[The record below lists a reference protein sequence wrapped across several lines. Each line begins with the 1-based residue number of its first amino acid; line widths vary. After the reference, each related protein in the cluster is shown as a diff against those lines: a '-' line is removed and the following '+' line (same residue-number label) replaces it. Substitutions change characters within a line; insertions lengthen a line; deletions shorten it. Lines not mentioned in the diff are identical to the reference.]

1 MLWHIESSGLVY
13 DPGEE
18 TVIYFD
24 TASGDTHLLTD
35 LAAFVIEE
43 IRKAPISQAALVE
56 RLTPLLD
63 GEDVDT
69 PALLQGILEDL
80 HALDIAHPQ

>member
-43 IRKAPISQAALVE
+43 IRKSPVSQDALVE
-56 RLTPLLD
+56 RIAPLLD

-69 PALLQGILEDL
+69 SRLLEGVLEDL
-80 HALDIAHPQ
+80 RLLDIARPQ